1 MKLKITQ
8 EKPWARLSPRPTGR
22 DLVTLI
28 QNLRTDADH
37 GLLGDLP
44 RLYSNMN
51 GDSSRDIAPP
61 GLGRRRFSLQPLPT
75 PTKRKPDLKEA
86 NQDNQTTVIYQAGQT
101 GLTLSGRRKAA
112 ARDSRNRQTTNN
124 LTASLRSPRL
134 PASAPR
140 YARGFGGQG
149 RRGSLR

>member
-1 MKLKITQ
+1 M
-8 EKPWARLSPRPTGR
+8 
-22 DLVTLI
+22 TLI
-28 QNLRTDADH
+28 RNLRTDADH

-61 GLGRRRFSLQPLPT
+61 GLGRRRFSLQPRPT

-112 ARDSRNRQTTNN
+112 ARDNRKRHQ
-124 LTASLRSPRL
+124 L
-134 PASAPR
+134 PALPAKT
-140 YARGFGGQG
+140 G
-149 RRGSLR
+149 